1 MSRSFMINTC
11 SLSAITQHIAHAWK
25 KGVSAFVSCLRID
38 LLCEM
43 WFLQCNKCFAYGRET
58 SSWRISGET
67 FKFTGEKK
75 HARHGSTATSFFLP
89 LNSSM
94 EEWIGDA
101 SVATR
106 WAPPQVNKSDGCF
119 TWSPC
124 TGIYHFDFCLFPSC
138 EKRSISTR
146 STFLLL
152 SSEVCFKGAGRSLTF
167 LKSQHH
173 SLTQF
178 NCLIKIESKSHQ
190 IYDDVVFVSGHVTR
204 A

>member
-1 MSRSFMINTC
+1 MCRSFMINTC

-75 HARHGSTATSFFLP
+75 HARHGSTATSLFLP

-146 STFLLL
+146 STFLLYL
-152 SSEVCFKGAGRSLTF
+152 VRK
-167 LKSQHH
+167 
-173 SLTQF
+173 
-178 NCLIKIESKSHQ
+178 
-190 IYDDVVFVSGHVTR
+190 FVSRGRVGRWPFWKANITASLSLIVWSR
-204 A
+204 SNLKVIKFMMM